1 MMQRGGAALP
11 PPGERDGSCLK
22 QAIEPASECG
32 TIVRTV
38 RRPVV
43 LDDAKGSQATSDPD
57 RDLVAGARN
66 GDRAAFEAL
75 LRRHYDRV
83 HRLAW
88 RLTGSRP
95 DADDL
100 AQEVCCTLVEKISS
114 FKGEAKFATWLGRYH
129 GERLPRSS
137 PARHDIGALSST
149 ACRNWSRLAAL
160 PDGRDM
166 YRQTWLASDIA
177 RLDPLL
183 RDTVLL
189 VIGEDLTHAE
199 AARVL
204 GVAEST
210 VSWRIH
216 EARRHLAQ
224 RMQEGSSRWL
234 LSRTCFLG
242 CLKPP
247 APSPSRGRPRS
258 TPPCGASTTNA
269 ARPPRIP
276 KVPRVSCGRRP
287 TTGRRPGVSAMPRA
301 RHLIAAS
308 VVCLLAGSSAW
319 LYVSETSTRRKPD
332 GPPSPIIASPPQ
344 PATSAVP
351 DQSLVRSEGR
361 LGSADAAG
369 IVCFASSAAA
379 RCAAD
384 G

>member
-1 MMQRGGAALP
+1 MLEGRCRIAAAW
-11 PPGERDGSCLK
+11 ERDGSCLK

-38 RRPVV
+38 LRPVP
-43 LDDAKGSQATSDPD
+43 LDDAQGSQATSDPD

-114 FKGEAKFATWLGRYH
+114 FKEEAKFATWLVG
-129 GERLPRSS
+129 
-137 PARHDIGALSST
+137 IT
-149 ACRNWSRLAAL
+149 VNACRDHRRRGTTLARFRHGLSELVRSAAL

-166 YRQTWLASDIA
+166 YRQTWLASDLA

-224 RMQEGSSRWL
+224 RMQED
-234 LSRTCFLG
+234 
-242 CLKPP
+242 
-247 APSPSRGRPRS
+247 
-258 TPPCGASTTNA
+258 
-269 ARPPRIP
+269 
-276 KVPRVSCGRRP
+276 V
-287 TTGRRPGVSAMPRA
+287 
-301 RHLIAAS
+301 
-308 VVCLLAGSSAW
+308 
-319 LYVSETSTRRKPD
+319 PD
-332 GPPSPIIASPPQ
+332 G
-344 PATSAVP
+344 
-351 DQSLVRSEGR
+351 
-361 LGSADAAG
+361 
-369 IVCFASSAAA
+369 F
-379 RCAAD
+379 
-384 G
+384 